1 MVMVGLILQ
10 YDISSTL
17 SPLSSLISPFQ
28 RSMSQLYVSWQCLVA
43 TLGLSDRCIQ
53 PSCSDDRSVN
63 VSGSA
68 LRWATGRGGVGGLV
82 QSGRVVKQWKG
93 RSLNSNEFQKCRRFL
108 LLWTSCGRCGKSHS
122 LETGRNVNLCSL
134 CTDVQISAEFSA
146 ENL

>member
-17 SPLSSLISPFQ
+17 PPLSSLISPFQ
-28 RSMSQLYVSWQCLVA
+28 QISSQLSVSWQWLVA

-93 RSLNSNEFQKCRRFL
+93 RSLNEFQKCLRFL
-108 LLWTSCGRCGKSHS
+108 LLQYERCGRYGKSHS